1 MSYGGGKMCY
11 KHLIFF
17 INNYGRY
24 KMKGK
29 RLVFLSICLIGIMLL
44 AGCTK
49 TPETMSK
56 GEAAAESFLM
66 RYYGISEEDFVIFD
80 LPEASDSGEG
90 VVPYEPTEAIEQV
103 KAYYADGMTEGML
116 DKFFANRLVTRVQD
130 ICVAEG
136 ADKAVFKSV
145 ELKKLDGVV
154 EEGTENYNYSCIFT
168 VGEKE
173 YSATGQISLVDE
185 NGVMKVDNLHLV
197 GIEEQEE

>member
-1 MSYGGGKMCY
+1 
-11 KHLIFF
+11 
-17 INNYGRY
+17 
-24 KMKGK
+24 MKGK
-29 RLVFLSICLIGIMLL
+29 KLTFISICLMGIILL
-44 AGCTK
+44 VGCGK

-66 RYYGISEEDFVIFD
+66 RYYGISEEEFVTFD
-80 LPEASDSGEG
+80 LPEASNTGEG

-103 KAYYADGMTEGML
+103 KEYYADGMTEEML
-116 DKFFANRLVTRVQD
+116 NTFFANRQVTKVQD
-130 ICVAEG
+130 ICIAEG

-145 ELKKLDGVV
+145 ELEKLDGVV

-185 NGVMKVDNLHLV
+185 NGVMKVDNLYLA
-197 GIEEQEE
+197 GIEE